1 MEYNKVKIISFQ
13 SEKTQ
18 AVQARI
24 GKATTHEPNSP
35 PGFVG
40 VRVGMLVLVVDDTIV
55 AVDGLIPAACIASMI
70 RLRLMVNTPVAVC
83 FVRPELASA
92 EAWSAHAI

>member
-1 MEYNKVKIISFQ
+1 LEYNKVKIISFQ

-24 GKATTHEPNSP
+24 GKATTRDPNSP
-35 PGFVG
+35 AGFVG
-40 VRVGMLVLVVDDTIV
+40 VGEGMPVLVVDDTII

>member
-1 MEYNKVKIISFQ
+1 MTKRREFS
-13 SEKTQ
+13 STLDPDSLP
-18 AVQARI
+18 A
-24 GKATTHEPNSP
+24 
-35 PGFVG
+35 FVG
-40 VRVGMLVLVVDDTIV
+40 VGVGMPVLVIDVDVVVVDDTII

-70 RLRLMVNTPVAVC
+70 RLRLVVNTPVAVC